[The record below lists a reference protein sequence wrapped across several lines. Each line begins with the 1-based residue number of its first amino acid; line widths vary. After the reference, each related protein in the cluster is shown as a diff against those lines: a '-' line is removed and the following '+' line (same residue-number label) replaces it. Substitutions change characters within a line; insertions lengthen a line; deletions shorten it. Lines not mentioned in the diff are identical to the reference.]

1 MVSAAAPF
9 ARLLS
14 KPQRRS
20 CTDND
25 YWTERLWATYN
36 DPGTVRQCGTA
47 VYVDLWLAEVGAA
60 GRGAVGVNGSKPPHS
75 AEQCQGVDDGE
86 GCAVPFGVNGSV
98 VAFEEWLFAQRA
110 VQLIRAHDPSIPFFL
125 NYDLHIAHE
134 PIELPRVYFDR
145 QQALV
150 NASGVGDYGHRRTTY
165 QVSPRCLSSDDIVSA

>member
-1 MVSAAAPF
+1 MQPLPL
-9 ARLLS
+9 RLLS
-14 KPQRRS
+14 KPQRRG